1 MGLRRKGFIDH
12 GTYGINGT
20 NGRRPKGK
28 SRANALD
35 QRLVGFERFVFE
47 RQVRMFRSFRT
58 FRGRKRK
65 NISWSAE
72 RFVEFVVKKIRG

>member
-12 GTYGINGT
+12 GTYGING
-20 NGRRPKGK
+20 
-28 SRANALD
+28 RANALD

-47 RQVRMFRSFRT
+47 RQVRMFRSFRE